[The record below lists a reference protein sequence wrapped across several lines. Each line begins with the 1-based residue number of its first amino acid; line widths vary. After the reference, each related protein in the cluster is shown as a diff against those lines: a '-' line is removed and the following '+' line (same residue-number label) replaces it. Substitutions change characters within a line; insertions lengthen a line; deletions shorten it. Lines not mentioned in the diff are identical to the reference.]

1 MITQRDLH
9 FLNLAFAM
17 SKYSDYKRV
26 HIGVVIVKKNSV
38 ISTGCNK
45 IKSHP
50 IQKVYNNRYLDYHTK
65 NCLHAE
71 IDASI
76 KAEDSDCKGAT
87 LYVARRG
94 LDNKIRLSNPCDA
107 CFNYAKDLGIKRI
120 VYTIEDGIK
129 EMIID

>member
-1 MITQRDLH
+1 
-9 FLNLAFAM
+9 M
-17 SKYSDYKRV
+17 S
-26 HIGVVIVKKNSV
+26 
-38 ISTGCNK
+38 
-45 IKSHP
+45 
-50 IQKVYNNRYLDYHTK
+50 YHTK

-71 IDASI
+71 IDALI

-94 LDNKIRLSNPCDA
+94 LDNKIRLSKPCDA
-107 CFNYAKDLGIKRI
+107 CFNCVKDLGIKRI